1 MKTKRFF
8 IGLFVVLFSFFLPKI
23 ILDKLEASEKQYT
36 YKDIPNYDDNAIKT
50 ADGEYLILLVGVD
63 KNGDDDD
70 NTDFTRT
77 DTIMLLKADTKS
89 GKLDLMSIP
98 RDSRVKIRDKF
109 DKVNHAH
116 AFGGI
121 ELTMQSLRTFL
132 GLDIDYYV
140 QINYQALINIV
151 DALGGVDYDVPE
163 GINIHKGKVKIHP
176 GPNHLDGNEVMW
188 YLRTRNIYNNGDIG
202 RVNTQQGF
210 VKAMVDEVV
219 KKSKDM
225 NLMTFITNYLKY
237 VKTNL
242 PMAAIMDLAGN
253 INNFSSDKMDTHI
266 VPGMEKTMNGVSYYI
281 PDYEKTWQIVDQ
293 YYGDF
298 KLENWKK
305 EDSGYEEYKDY
316 DQIKDESRDQG
327 IEKQQ
332 QNPQESPKEE
342 RALPQTKTINESGY
356 NQNNN
361 NQNYNKQ
368 NNYNQNQQ
376 EGEVIEYIETITTT
390 TITKP
395 AEKSDESADMV
406 DESLDQVPE
415 ETTEEESNE

>member
-1 MKTKRFF
+1 MKAKRFF
-8 IGLFVVLFSFFLPKI
+8 LGLLVVIVGFFGTKF
-23 ILDKLEASEKQYT
+23 ILDRLNANEKEQN
-36 YKDIPNYDDNAIKT
+36 YKDIPNYDDNAVKT

-63 KNGDDDD
+63 KNGDDDN

-77 DTIMLLKADTKS
+77 DTIMLLKANTKT
-89 GKLDLMSIP
+89 GKMDLLSIP
-98 RDSRVKIRDKF
+98 RDSRIKIRDKF

-121 ELTMQSLRTFL
+121 ELTMQTLRSFL

-163 GINIHKGKVKIHP
+163 GITIDKGKVQIKP

-210 VKAMVDEVV
+210 VKAMVDEMV
-219 KKSKDM
+219 KKSKNM
-225 NLMTFITNYLKY
+225 NMMTFISNYLKY

-242 PMAAIMDLAGN
+242 PMTAIMDLAGN

-266 VPGMEKTMNGVSYYI
+266 VPGMEQTIDGTSYYI
-281 PDYEKTWQIVDQ
+281 PDYEKTWQIVDE
-293 YYGDF
+293 YYSSF

-305 EDSGYEEYKDY
+305 EDSGYMEY
-316 DQIKDESRDQG
+316 QNFNEIKDESSNRG
-327 IEKQQ
+327 IEEENK
-332 QNPQESPKEE
+332 KEE
-342 RALPQTKTINESGY
+342 EKIQENVNLPQTRTIEQEDTSKVQNQNVNY
-356 NQNNN
+356 NQNL
-361 NQNYNKQ
+361 
-368 NNYNQNQQ
+368 NYNQNQSQ
-376 EGEVIEYIETITTT
+376 NQNPNPNDQV
-390 TITKP
+390 
-395 AEKSDESADMV
+395 DMNQGQDML
-406 DESLDQVPE
+406 DESLKEVPDE
-415 ETTEEESNE
+415 ENTDE

>member
-1 MKTKRFF
+1 MKAKRFF
-8 IGLFVVLFSFFLPKI
+8 LGLLVVIVGFFGTKF
-23 ILDKLEASEKQYT
+23 ILDRLNTNEKEQN
-36 YKDIPNYDDNAIKT
+36 YKDIPNYDDNAVKT

-63 KNGDDDD
+63 KNGDDDN

-77 DTIMLLKADTKS
+77 DTIMLLKANTKT
-89 GKLDLMSIP
+89 GKMDLLSIP
-98 RDSRVKIRDKF
+98 RDSRIKIRDKF

-121 ELTMQSLRTFL
+121 ELTMQTLRSFL

-163 GINIHKGKVKIHP
+163 GITIDKGKVQIKP

-210 VKAMVDEVV
+210 VKAMVDEMV
-219 KKSKDM
+219 KKSKNM
-225 NLMTFITNYLKY
+225 NMMTFISNYLKY

-242 PMAAIMDLAGN
+242 PMTAIMDLAGN

-266 VPGMEKTMNGVSYYI
+266 VPGMEQTIDGTSYYI
-281 PDYEKTWQIVDQ
+281 PDYEKTWQIVDE
-293 YYGDF
+293 YYSSF

-305 EDSGYEEYKDY
+305 EDSGYMEY
-316 DQIKDESRDQG
+316 QNFNEIKDESSNRG
-327 IEKQQ
+327 IEEENK
-332 QNPQESPKEE
+332 KEE
-342 RALPQTKTINESGY
+342 EKIQENVNLPQTRTIEQEDTSKVQNQNVNY
-356 NQNNN
+356 NQNL
-361 NQNYNKQ
+361 
-368 NNYNQNQQ
+368 NYNQNQSQ
-376 EGEVIEYIETITTT
+376 NQNPNPNDQV
-390 TITKP
+390 
-395 AEKSDESADMV
+395 DMNQGQDML
-406 DESLDQVPE
+406 DESLKEVPDE
-415 ETTEEESNE
+415 ENTDE

>member
-1 MKTKRFF
+1 MKAKRFF
-8 IGLFVVLFSFFLPKI
+8 LSLLVILLGFFGTKF
-23 ILDKLEASEKQYT
+23 ILDRLVENQKELA
-36 YKDIPNYDDNAIKT
+36 YKDIPNYNDNAVKT

-63 KNGDDDD
+63 KNGDDDT

-77 DTIMLLKADTKS
+77 DTIMLLKADTKT
-89 GKLDLMSIP
+89 GKMDLMSIP
-98 RDSRVKIRDKF
+98 RDSRIKIRDKF

-121 ELTMQSLRTFL
+121 ELTMQTLRSFL

-163 GINIHKGKVKIHP
+163 GITIDKGKVQIKP

-210 VKAMVDEVV
+210 VKAMVDEIV
-219 KKSKDM
+219 KKSKNM
-225 NLMTFITNYLKY
+225 NIMTFISNYLKY

-242 PMAAIMDLAGN
+242 PMTAIMDLAGN

-266 VPGMEKTMNGVSYYI
+266 VPGMEQTIDGTSYYI
-281 PDYEKTWQIVDQ
+281 PDFEKTWKIVDEVFPN
-293 YYGDF
+293 F

-305 EDSGYEEYKDY
+305 EDSGYQEYEHY
-316 DQIKDESRDQG
+316 DEIKDESTDRGLED
-327 IEKQQ
+327 EKK
-332 QNPQESPKEE
+332 QEEE
-342 RALPQTKTINESGY
+342 NNQAPLPQTKTIKEEPVNQKQNLNAS
-356 NQNNN
+356 QNNN
-361 NQNYNKQ
+361 
-368 NNYNQNQQ
+368 Q
-376 EGEVIEYIETITTT
+376 EEESYIETITTT
-390 TITKP
+390 TTTTTTSSP
-395 AEKSDESADMV
+395 DMV
-406 DESLDQVPE
+406 EESLNSEVREDNADE
-415 ETTEEESNE
+415 

>member
-1 MKTKRFF
+1 MKAKRFF
-8 IGLFVVLFSFFLPKI
+8 LGLLVVIVGFFGTKF
-23 ILDKLEASEKQYT
+23 ILDRLNANEKEQN
-36 YKDIPNYDDNAIKT
+36 YKDIPNYDDNAVKT

-63 KNGDDDD
+63 KNGDDDN

-77 DTIMLLKADTKS
+77 DTIMLLKANTKT
-89 GKLDLMSIP
+89 GKMDLLSIP
-98 RDSRVKIRDKF
+98 RDSRIKIRDKF

-121 ELTMQSLRTFL
+121 ELTMQTLRSFL

-163 GINIHKGKVKIHP
+163 GITIDKGKVQIKP

-210 VKAMVDEVV
+210 VKAMVDEMV
-219 KKSKDM
+219 KKSKNM
-225 NLMTFITNYLKY
+225 NMMTFISNYLKY

-242 PMAAIMDLAGN
+242 PMTAIMDLAGN

-266 VPGMEKTMNGVSYYI
+266 VPGMEQTIDGTSYYI
-281 PDYEKTWQIVDQ
+281 PDYEKTWQIVDE
-293 YYGDF
+293 YYSSF

-305 EDSGYEEYKDY
+305 EDSGYMEY
-316 DQIKDESRDQG
+316 QNFNEIKDESSNRG
-327 IEKQQ
+327 IEEENK
-332 QNPQESPKEE
+332 KEE
-342 RALPQTKTINESGY
+342 KIQENVNLPQTRTIEQEDTSKVQNQNVNY
-356 NQNNN
+356 NQNL
-361 NQNYNKQ
+361 
-368 NNYNQNQQ
+368 NYNQNQSQ
-376 EGEVIEYIETITTT
+376 NQNPNPNDQV
-390 TITKP
+390 
-395 AEKSDESADMV
+395 DMNQGQDML
-406 DESLDQVPE
+406 DESLKEVPDE
-415 ETTEEESNE
+415 ENTDE

>member
-1 MKTKRFF
+1 MKAKRFF
-8 IGLFVVLFSFFLPKI
+8 LGLLVVIVGFFGTKF
-23 ILDKLEASEKQYT
+23 ILDRLNANEKEQN
-36 YKDIPNYDDNAIKT
+36 YKDIPNYDDDAVKT

-63 KNGDDDD
+63 KNGDDDN

-77 DTIMLLKADTKS
+77 DTIMLLKANTKT
-89 GKLDLMSIP
+89 GKMDLLSIP
-98 RDSRVKIRDKF
+98 RDSRIKIRDKF

-121 ELTMQSLRTFL
+121 ELTMQTLRSFL

-163 GINIHKGKVKIHP
+163 GITIDKGKVQIKP

-210 VKAMVDEVV
+210 VKAMVDEMV
-219 KKSKDM
+219 KKSKNM
-225 NLMTFITNYLKY
+225 NMMTFISNYLKY

-242 PMAAIMDLAGN
+242 PMTAIMDLAGN

-266 VPGMEKTMNGVSYYI
+266 VPGMEQTIDGTSYYI
-281 PDYEKTWQIVDQ
+281 PDYEKTWQIVDE
-293 YYGDF
+293 YYSSF

-305 EDSGYEEYKDY
+305 EDSGYMEY
-316 DQIKDESRDQG
+316 QNFNEIKDESSNRG
-327 IEKQQ
+327 IEEENK
-332 QNPQESPKEE
+332 KEE
-342 RALPQTKTINESGY
+342 EKIQENVNLPQTRTIEQEDTSKVQNQNVNY
-356 NQNNN
+356 NQNL
-361 NQNYNKQ
+361 
-368 NNYNQNQQ
+368 NYNQNQSQ
-376 EGEVIEYIETITTT
+376 NQNPNPNDQV
-390 TITKP
+390 
-395 AEKSDESADMV
+395 DMNQGQDML
-406 DESLDQVPE
+406 DESLKEVPDE
-415 ETTEEESNE
+415 ENTDE

>member
-1 MKTKRFF
+1 MKAKRFF
-8 IGLFVVLFSFFLPKI
+8 LGLLVVIVGFFGTKF
-23 ILDKLEASEKQYT
+23 ILDRLNTNEKEQN
-36 YKDIPNYDDNAIKT
+36 YKDIPNYDDNAVKT

-63 KNGDDDD
+63 KNGDDDN

-77 DTIMLLKADTKS
+77 DTIMLLKANTKT
-89 GKLDLMSIP
+89 GKMDLLSIP
-98 RDSRVKIRDKF
+98 RDSRIKIRDKF

-121 ELTMQSLRTFL
+121 ELTMQTLRSFL

-163 GINIHKGKVKIHP
+163 GITIDKGKVQIKP

-210 VKAMVDEVV
+210 VKAMVDEMV
-219 KKSKDM
+219 KKSKNM
-225 NLMTFITNYLKY
+225 NMMTFISNYLKY

-242 PMAAIMDLAGN
+242 PMTAIMDLAGN

-266 VPGMEKTMNGVSYYI
+266 VPGMEQTIDGTSYYI
-281 PDYEKTWQIVDQ
+281 PDYEKTWQIVDE
-293 YYGDF
+293 YYSSF

-305 EDSGYEEYKDY
+305 EDSGYMEY
-316 DQIKDESRDQG
+316 QNFNEIKDESSNRG
-327 IEKQQ
+327 IEEENK
-332 QNPQESPKEE
+332 KEE
-342 RALPQTKTINESGY
+342 KIQENVNLPQTRTIEQEDTSKVQNQNVNY
-356 NQNNN
+356 NQNL
-361 NQNYNKQ
+361 
-368 NNYNQNQQ
+368 NYNQNQSQ
-376 EGEVIEYIETITTT
+376 NQNPNPNDQV
-390 TITKP
+390 
-395 AEKSDESADMV
+395 DMNQGQDML
-406 DESLDQVPE
+406 DESLKEVPDE
-415 ETTEEESNE
+415 ENTDE

>member
-1 MKTKRFF
+1 MKAKRFF
-8 IGLFVVLFSFFLPKI
+8 ISLLVVLLGFFGTKF
-23 ILDKLEASEKQYT
+23 ILDRINANQEELT
-36 YKDIPNYDDNAIKT
+36 YKDIPNYDDNAVKT
-50 ADGEYLILLVGVD
+50 ADGQYLILLVGVD

-77 DTIMLLKADTKS
+77 DTIMLLKADTKT
-89 GKLDLMSIP
+89 GKMDLLSIP
-98 RDSRVKIRDKF
+98 RDSRIKIRDKF

-116 AFGGI
+116 AYGGI
-121 ELTMQSLRTFL
+121 ELTMQTLRSFL

-163 GINIHKGKVKIHP
+163 GVSIDKGKVQIKP

-210 VKAMVDEVV
+210 VKAMVDEMV
-219 KKSKDM
+219 KKSKNM

-242 PMAAIMDLAGN
+242 PMTAIMDLAGN

-266 VPGMEKTMNGVSYYI
+266 VPGMEQTIDGTSYYI
-281 PDYEKTWQIVDQ
+281 PDYEKTWQIVDEF
-293 YYGDF
+293 YPNF

-305 EDSGYEEYKDY
+305 EDSGYGEYNHIDE
-316 DQIKDESRDQG
+316 IKDESKDKGLEEQTQAEP
-327 IEKQQ
+327 EK
-332 QNPQESPKEE
+332 KEE
-342 RALPQTKTINESGY
+342 TPVPQTKTIEEGPEKRSP
-356 NQNNN
+356 NQNINYRQEN
-361 NQNYNKQ
+361 KAEENQA
-368 NNYNQNQQ
+368 
-376 EGEVIEYIETITTT
+376 
-390 TITKP
+390 P
-395 AEKSDESADMV
+395 DMNHSQDML
-406 DESLDQVPE
+406 DESLKE
-415 ETTEEESNE
+415 EPNEEKTDE

>member
-1 MKTKRFF
+1 MKAKRFF
-8 IGLFVVLFSFFLPKI
+8 LGLLVVIVGFFGTKF
-23 ILDKLEASEKQYT
+23 ILDRLNANEKEQN
-36 YKDIPNYDDNAIKT
+36 YKDIPNYDDDAVKT

-63 KNGDDDD
+63 KNGDDDN

-77 DTIMLLKADTKS
+77 DTIMLLKANTKT
-89 GKLDLMSIP
+89 GKMDLLSIP
-98 RDSRVKIRDKF
+98 RDSRIKIRDKF

-121 ELTMQSLRTFL
+121 ELTMQTLRSFL

-163 GINIHKGKVKIHP
+163 GITIDKGKVQIKP

-210 VKAMVDEVV
+210 VKAMVDEMV
-219 KKSKDM
+219 KKSKNM
-225 NLMTFITNYLKY
+225 NMMTFISNYLKY

-242 PMAAIMDLAGN
+242 PMTAIMDLAGN

-266 VPGMEKTMNGVSYYI
+266 VPGMEQTIDGTSYYI
-281 PDYEKTWQIVDQ
+281 PDYEKTWQIVDE
-293 YYGDF
+293 YYSSF

-305 EDSGYEEYKDY
+305 EDSGYMEY
-316 DQIKDESRDQG
+316 QNFNEIKDESSNRG
-327 IEKQQ
+327 IEEENK
-332 QNPQESPKEE
+332 KEE
-342 RALPQTKTINESGY
+342 KIQENVNLPQTRTIEQEDTSKVQNQNVNY
-356 NQNNN
+356 NQNL
-361 NQNYNKQ
+361 
-368 NNYNQNQQ
+368 NYNQNQSQ
-376 EGEVIEYIETITTT
+376 NQNPNPNDQV
-390 TITKP
+390 
-395 AEKSDESADMV
+395 DMNQGQDML
-406 DESLDQVPE
+406 DESLKQVPDE
-415 ETTEEESNE
+415 ENTDE

>member
-1 MKTKRFF
+1 MKAKRFF
-8 IGLFVVLFSFFLPKI
+8 LGLLVVIVGFFGTKF
-23 ILDKLEASEKQYT
+23 ILDRLNANEKEQN
-36 YKDIPNYDDNAIKT
+36 YKDIPNYDDNAVKT

-63 KNGDDDD
+63 KNGDDDN

-77 DTIMLLKADTKS
+77 DTIMLLKANTKT
-89 GKLDLMSIP
+89 GKMDLLSIP
-98 RDSRVKIRDKF
+98 RDSRIKIRDKF

-121 ELTMQSLRTFL
+121 ELTMQTLRSFL

-163 GINIHKGKVKIHP
+163 GITIDKGKVQIKP

-210 VKAMVDEVV
+210 VKAMVDEMV
-219 KKSKDM
+219 KKSKNM
-225 NLMTFITNYLKY
+225 NMMTFISNYLKY

-242 PMAAIMDLAGN
+242 PMTAIMDLAGN

-266 VPGMEKTMNGVSYYI
+266 VPGMEQTIDGTSYYI
-281 PDYEKTWQIVDQ
+281 PDYEKTWQIVDE
-293 YYGDF
+293 YYSSF

-305 EDSGYEEYKDY
+305 EDSGYMEY
-316 DQIKDESRDQG
+316 QNFNEIKDESSNRG
-327 IEKQQ
+327 IEEENK
-332 QNPQESPKEE
+332 KEE
-342 RALPQTKTINESGY
+342 EKIQENVNLPQTRTIEQEDTSKVQNQNVNY
-356 NQNNN
+356 NQNL
-361 NQNYNKQ
+361 
-368 NNYNQNQQ
+368 NYNQNQSQ
-376 EGEVIEYIETITTT
+376 NQNPNDQV
-390 TITKP
+390 
-395 AEKSDESADMV
+395 DMNQGQDML
-406 DESLDQVPE
+406 DESLKEVPDE
-415 ETTEEESNE
+415 ENTDE

>member
-1 MKTKRFF
+1 MKAKRFF
-8 IGLFVVLFSFFLPKI
+8 LSLLVILLGFFGTKF
-23 ILDKLEASEKQYT
+23 ILDRLVENQKELA
-36 YKDIPNYDDNAIKT
+36 YKDIPNYNDNAVKT

-63 KNGDDDD
+63 KNGDDDT

-77 DTIMLLKADTKS
+77 DTIMLLKADTKT
-89 GKLDLMSIP
+89 GKMDLMSIP
-98 RDSRVKIRDKF
+98 RDSRIKIRDKF

-121 ELTMQSLRTFL
+121 ELTMQTLRSFL

-163 GINIHKGKVKIHP
+163 GITIDKGKVQIKP

-210 VKAMVDEVV
+210 VKAMVDEIV
-219 KKSKDM
+219 KKSKNM
-225 NLMTFITNYLKY
+225 NIMTFISNYLKY

-242 PMAAIMDLAGN
+242 PMTAIMDLAGN

-266 VPGMEKTMNGVSYYI
+266 VPGMEQTIDGTSYYI
-281 PDYEKTWQIVDQ
+281 PDFEKTWKIVDEVFPS
-293 YYGDF
+293 F

-305 EDSGYEEYKDY
+305 EDSGYQEYEHY
-316 DQIKDESRDQG
+316 DEIKDESTDRGLED
-327 IEKQQ
+327 EKK
-332 QNPQESPKEE
+332 QEEE
-342 RALPQTKTINESGY
+342 NNQAPLPQTKTIKEEPVNQKQNLNTG
-356 NQNNN
+356 QNNN
-361 NQNYNKQ
+361 
-368 NNYNQNQQ
+368 Q
-376 EGEVIEYIETITTT
+376 EESYIETITTT
-390 TITKP
+390 TTTTTTSSP
-395 AEKSDESADMV
+395 DMV
-406 DESLDQVPE
+406 EESLNSEVREDNADE
-415 ETTEEESNE
+415 

>member
-1 MKTKRFF
+1 MKAKRFF
-8 IGLFVVLFSFFLPKI
+8 LGLLVVIVGFFGTKF
-23 ILDKLEASEKQYT
+23 ILDRLNTNEKEQN
-36 YKDIPNYDDNAIKT
+36 YKDIPNYDDNAVKT

-63 KNGDDDD
+63 KNGDDDN

-77 DTIMLLKADTKS
+77 DTIMLLKASTKT
-89 GKLDLMSIP
+89 GKMDLLSIP
-98 RDSRVKIRDKF
+98 RDSRIKIRDKF

-121 ELTMQSLRTFL
+121 ELTMQTLRSFL

-163 GINIHKGKVKIHP
+163 GITIDKGKVQIKP

-210 VKAMVDEVV
+210 VKAMVDEMV
-219 KKSKDM
+219 KKSKNM
-225 NLMTFITNYLKY
+225 NMMTFISNYLKY

-242 PMAAIMDLAGN
+242 PMTAIMDLAGN

-266 VPGMEKTMNGVSYYI
+266 VPGMEQTIDGTSYYI
-281 PDYEKTWQIVDQ
+281 PDYEKTWQIVDE
-293 YYGDF
+293 YYSSF

-305 EDSGYEEYKDY
+305 EDSGYMEY
-316 DQIKDESRDQG
+316 QNFNEIKDESSNRG
-327 IEKQQ
+327 IEEENK
-332 QNPQESPKEE
+332 KEE
-342 RALPQTKTINESGY
+342 EKIQE
-356 NQNNN
+356 NN
-361 NQNYNKQ
+361 
-368 NNYNQNQQ
+368 
-376 EGEVIEYIETITTT
+376 
-390 TITKP
+390 
-395 AEKSDESADMV
+395 
-406 DESLDQVPE
+406 
-415 ETTEEESNE
+415 

>member
-1 MKTKRFF
+1 MKAKRFF
-8 IGLFVVLFSFFLPKI
+8 LGLLVVIVGFFGTKF
-23 ILDKLEASEKQYT
+23 ILDRLNANEKEQN
-36 YKDIPNYDDNAIKT
+36 YKDIPNYDDDAAKT

-63 KNGDDDD
+63 KNGDDDN

-77 DTIMLLKADTKS
+77 DTIMLLKANTKT
-89 GKLDLMSIP
+89 GKMDLLSIP
-98 RDSRVKIRDKF
+98 RDSRIKIRDKF

-121 ELTMQSLRTFL
+121 ELTMQTLRSFL

-163 GINIHKGKVKIHP
+163 GITIDKGKVQIKP

-210 VKAMVDEVV
+210 VKAMVDEMV
-219 KKSKDM
+219 KKSKNM
-225 NLMTFITNYLKY
+225 NMMTFISNYLKY

-242 PMAAIMDLAGN
+242 PMTAIMDLAGN

-266 VPGMEKTMNGVSYYI
+266 VPGMEQTIDGTSYYI
-281 PDYEKTWQIVDQ
+281 PDYEKTWQIVDE
-293 YYGDF
+293 YYSSF

-305 EDSGYEEYKDY
+305 EDSGYMEY
-316 DQIKDESRDQG
+316 QNFNEIKDESSNRG
-327 IEKQQ
+327 IEEENK
-332 QNPQESPKEE
+332 KEE
-342 RALPQTKTINESGY
+342 EKIQENVNLPQTRTIEQEDTSKVQNQNVNY
-356 NQNNN
+356 NQNL
-361 NQNYNKQ
+361 
-368 NNYNQNQQ
+368 NYNQNQSQ
-376 EGEVIEYIETITTT
+376 NQNPNPNDQV
-390 TITKP
+390 
-395 AEKSDESADMV
+395 DMNQGQDML
-406 DESLDQVPE
+406 DESLKEVPDE
-415 ETTEEESNE
+415 ENTDE